1 MVIKSMPKSGTD
13 SYNLLGQYVIREK
26 GALSL
31 AEVARRGGIDQGTMG
46 RWLRNDITRLPPP
59 EVLQGIAAGLGR
71 PLLAVQRVA
80 LRAAGPVPP
89 LSTLND
95 EQQTVV
101 EAMAGLSE
109 FWQRAIVDVVLRMV
123 EEVAREE
130 ERQQR

>member
-1 MVIKSMPKSGTD
+1 MPKSRTD

-59 EVLQGIAAGLGR
+59 EVLQGIATGLGR
-71 PLLAVQRVA
+71 PLLAVQRIA

-89 LSTLND
+89 LAALND
-95 EQQTVV
+95 QQQTIV
-101 EAMAGLSE
+101 EAMTDVNE
-109 FWQRAIVDVVLRMV
+109 FWQRAIVDVVLRIV